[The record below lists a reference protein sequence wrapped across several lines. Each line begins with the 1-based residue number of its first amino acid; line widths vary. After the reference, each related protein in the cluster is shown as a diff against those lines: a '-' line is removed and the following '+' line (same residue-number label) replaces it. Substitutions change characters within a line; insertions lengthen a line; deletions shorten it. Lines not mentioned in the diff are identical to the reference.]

1 MLNPLLLWFLP
12 LAVVPVLLHLLNLHR
27 LREVELPTY
36 RFLMEGY
43 VRQRRRVRLVEW
55 LLLVLR
61 TAVVLLVVGALVRP
75 VVGSL
80 GGLFGGGGRDVVL
93 VVDAGMTTGLVSEGT
108 SAIHRIREAARAAA
122 ARFDAGDF
130 VTLVRAGMEPRV
142 LSRAVKGDGRRL
154 AAEIDGIEPDPG
166 TADLPAALA
175 LALAGPPRGARSV
188 WIFSDCEQRAW
199 RRLAEDQAT
208 ARVPPEVQL
217 VVVDV
222 GGLGDRG
229 GVANLA
235 VLGEPPRGQRPVVGL
250 PVELSVRIEGA
261 GIAGPTETKATV
273 MLDDEIVA
281 QVPLVATPGRV
292 TSTTLA
298 IVPQRPGVLRGRV
311 EIPADAFPD
320 DDTLLFVLNVEPRVG
335 VVVVAPRGVEPLFD
349 PALFLR
355 LALDSPRDRLAEGRS
370 DLPVNAAGIGTE
382 PAKPA
387 GQPAGAA
394 GDAAGIAAIAG
405 SLDVSVV
412 RSDRLEE
419 RQVKAA
425 DVIVLA
431 DARIDAARQRWIR
444 SRVEAG
450 AGLVLLAGSHLPGPE
465 PLPDLAVAAA
475 GQPPREGLTIRL
487 AAPVG
492 DPGDEKAARTLEK
505 VDHSHPIFAPF
516 RATATGVGG
525 SALETLVV
533 FRHKPLELPAARKN
547 AAAGTQEPREVV
559 LARLDDGTPVVAET
573 RIGRGRVI
581 VSGLAVTPDWSN
593 LPVHPAF
600 VPIMLRAVQHVRPE
614 PPAVAAESVH
624 PYEPA
629 PVRIESGW
637 RRAVVQA
644 SGPAGDKRMI
654 DMVPGD
660 SGATGALDDTRAVGF
675 YEFAVEPP
683 AGQAAPPVRLGM
695 VVNRDVETAA
705 FAAFAPDDVAA
716 AFAPHPVARLAGTA
730 ADPVLHGR
738 LTGRREIWRWLICV
752 VFALFFADFFLST
765 LRPPEAGGSRAAG
778 GWRERLN
785 DWLGR
790 AVGNTA
796 VGDTAVGNTA
806 MGNTAEMPAR

>member
-12 LAVVPVLLHLLNLHR
+12 LALVPVLLHLLNLHR
-27 LREVELPTY
+27 PREVELPTY

-80 GGLFGGGGRDVVL
+80 GGLFGGAGRDVVL
-93 VVDAGMTTGLVSEGT
+93 VVDAGMTTGLVAEGT
-108 SAIHRIREAARAAA
+108 SAIHRIREATRAAA
-122 ARFDAGDF
+122 ARFHAGDF

-142 LSRAVKGDGRRL
+142 LCRAVKGDGRRL

-166 TADLPAALA
+166 TTDLPAALA
-175 LALAGPPRGARSV
+175 VALAGPPRGARSV

-199 RRLAEDQAT
+199 RRLAEDPAT
-208 ARVPPEVQL
+208 ARLPAEVQL

-222 GGLGDRG
+222 GGLGDRR

-273 MLDDEIVA
+273 VLDDEIVA

-292 TSTTLA
+292 TATTLA
-298 IVPQRPGVLRGRV
+298 VVPERPGVLRGRV
-311 EIPADAFPD
+311 EIPPDAFPD

-355 LALDSPRDRLAEGRS
+355 LALDSPRDRLAAGRA
-370 DLPVNAAGIGTE
+370 DLPVN
-382 PAKPA
+382 
-387 GQPAGAA
+387 
-394 GDAAGIAAIAG
+394 AAGIAAIAG

-450 AGLVLLAGSHLPGPE
+450 AGLVLVAGSHLPGPE
-465 PLPDLAVAAA
+465 PLPELARAAA
-475 GQPPREGLTIRL
+475 GQPPREGLAIRL

-492 DPGDEKAARTLEK
+492 DPGDEKAARGLEK
-505 VDHSHPIFAPF
+505 VDYSHPIFAPF
-516 RATATGVGG
+516 RATATGAGG

-533 FRHKPLELPAARKN
+533 FRHRPLELPATRKDAP
-547 AAAGTQEPREVV
+547 AAAPEPREVV

-624 PYEPA
+624 PSEPA
-629 PVRIESGW
+629 PVRLQSGW
-637 RRAVVQA
+637 RRAVVEA

-660 SGATGALDDTRAVGF
+660 TGATGALDDTRAVGF

-683 AGQAAPPVRLGM
+683 AGQTAPPVRLGM
-695 VVNRDVETAA
+695 AVNRDVETAA
-705 FAAFAPDDVAA
+705 FVAFAPDDVAA

-738 LTGRREIWRWLICV
+738 LTGRREIWRWLIAA

-765 LRPPEAGGSRAAG
+765 LRPPEAGGSRVAG
-778 GWRERLN
+778 GWRERLG
-785 DWLGR
+785 DRLGR

-796 VGDTAVGNTA
+796 VENPL
-806 MGNTAEMPAR
+806 ESPAGRVS